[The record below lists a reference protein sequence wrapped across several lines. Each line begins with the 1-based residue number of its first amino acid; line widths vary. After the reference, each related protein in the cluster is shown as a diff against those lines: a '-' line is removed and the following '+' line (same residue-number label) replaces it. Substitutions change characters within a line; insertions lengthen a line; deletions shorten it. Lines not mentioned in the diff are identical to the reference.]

1 MLRKS
6 LGLLP
11 VLALALVPCRAAT
24 VFTDSTFTLSNYTQT
39 LYTNNTATAGATY
52 SVTQNTGFGNPAPS
66 LQFDVSWTVD
76 TTFTIFDGLINS
88 NFTYNPSTAAIS
100 TIDFSLDRYVTFT
113 SGTVILSNALANA
126 LLEQGG
132 NFYSDSITGPAFSEG
147 TWQTVS
153 AAGLTA
159 SSFCLYSFTTNTL
172 DCTQHPDFSTAGGVI
187 SFGFRTGLGHSNAL
201 GTGTYDNYSDNLSF
215 TVTAVP
221 EPSAYGLVAAGLAGL
236 WFLRRRRA
244 RS

>member
-11 VLALALVPCRAAT
+11 VLALAVVPCRATT
-24 VFTDSTFTLSNYTQT
+24 VFTDGTFTLSDYTQT
-39 LYTNNTATAGATY
+39 SYTNNTATAGATY
-52 SVTQNTGFGNPAPS
+52 SVTHNAGFGNPAPS
-66 LQFDVSWTVD
+66 LQFDVSWTVN

-100 TIDFSLDRYVTFT
+100 TIAFSLDKFVTFT
-113 SGTVILSNALANA
+113 DSTVVFSNATAGA
-126 LLEQGG
+126 LLEQSG
-132 NFYSDSITGPAFSEG
+132 NFYLDSLTGPSFSES

-153 AAGLTA
+153 ATGLSA
-159 SSFCLYSFTTNTL
+159 SSFCLYSFTTNVL

-187 SFGFRTGLGHSNAL
+187 SFGFRTGLGHSNSL
-201 GTGTYDNYSDNLSF
+201 GTGTFDSYSDNLSF
-215 TVTAVP
+215 AITAVP
-221 EPSAYGLVAAGLAGL
+221 EPNAYGLVAAGLAGL